1 VLRKVGASSLDK
13 DPEAGLPRAIRS
25 NLLTGLIGP
34 WRRGLNLMRAGAT
47 GESGDN
53 RGTRRQKGACSSHA
67 VARVRYLQ
75 TKHAMKPRGD
85 AQSVLVDGE
94 ARRMQAVHD
103 AFRFVAGTNPVERS
117 GQFAQVPGEVLGRVP
132 EIQVDD
138 TLGADVLLCCGSYE
152 ISDRGVIEE
161 RGIADNDVHICTS
174 AQGLRRVSRHAPN
187 VVMGTESPLLVHRSE
202 C

>member
-1 VLRKVGASSLDK
+1 PSEGSLLVSCRRPRKISPDQVGH
-13 DPEAGLPRAIRS
+13 E
-25 NLLTGLIGP
+25 
-34 WRRGLNLMRAGAT
+34 
-47 GESGDN
+47 
-53 RGTRRQKGACSSHA
+53 
-67 VARVRYLQ
+67 
-75 TKHAMKPRGD
+75 PRGD

-94 ARRMQAVHD
+94 ARRMKAVHN

-187 VVMGTESPLLVHRSE
+187 VVMGTESPLL
-202 C
+202 